1 MVNITWN
8 MERLCDSYTLTRVL
22 FNLTFYTHNK
32 SRLEQNQMGFST
44 SLYNYQYI
52 QYTIK
57 YQIYRNILFDKSV
70 FEKHR
75 NNLKFKG
82 SFKQQFGNHKDF
94 TFYKYDDGKKEIK
107 FLR

>member
-1 MVNITWN
+1 MFVCHGKVKHT
-8 MERLCDSYTLTRVL
+8 
-22 FNLTFYTHNK
+22 
-32 SRLEQNQMGFST
+32 
-44 SLYNYQYI
+44 
-52 QYTIK
+52 
-57 YQIYRNILFDKSV
+57 ILFDKSV

-82 SFKQQFGNHKDF
+82 NFIQQFGNHKDF